1 MNISPPYHTNAHY
14 NPTYHS
20 QGGSQLSIIP
30 KRKKVK
36 TIPFN
41 ASPHQIDW
49 SKDLPLKK
57 IEENVDNLLSIS
69 PNLNLQMN
77 RSKES
82 LVSFKN
88 SNNKSQVSVKS
99 LRSEEN
105 GMKIKSE
112 FAKGIHNCT
121 DANPIAEHLPNPAD
135 FNADSLFGS
144 NAVPSQNMFMRDKT
158 SGRMKA
164 SNFNFK
170 PSFSGLSYNSFD
182 PSESK
187 LKEPAS
193 ISQNP
198 VLHLKNS
205 LAIPGGENL
214 IRINAKDLHQFE
226 IDHDQLDVGS
236 QNGSLAE
243 LFDNEQT
250 PLLFRGNSGIIDPHS
265 MKRK

>member
-1 MNISPPYHTNAHY
+1 
-14 NPTYHS
+14 
-20 QGGSQLSIIP
+20 
-30 KRKKVK
+30 VK

-57 IEENVDNLLSIS
+57 IEEDVDNLLSAA
-69 PNLNLQMN
+69 PNLSFQVNK
-77 RSKES
+77 SKES

-88 SNNKSQVSVKS
+88 SNNKSQISAKS

-105 GMKIKSE
+105 GIKIKSE
-112 FAKGIHNCT
+112 IVDKFANGLPNQADTHAIGEN
-121 DANPIAEHLPNPAD
+121 IPNPAD

-144 NAVPSQNMFMRDKT
+144 NALPSQNMFMKDKT
-158 SGRMKA
+158 SGRLKT
-164 SNFNFK
+164 SNFNFR

-187 LKEPAS
+187 LKEPLS

-198 VLHLKNS
+198 VHHLKNS
-205 LAIPGGENL
+205 LAAPNGENF
-214 IRINAKDLHQFE
+214 IRINAKDLSQYE
-226 IDHDQLDVGS
+226 IEHNQLDVGS
-236 QNGSLAE
+236 QNGSLEE

-250 PLLFRGNSGIIDPHS
+250 PLLFRGNSGVIDPHS
-265 MKRK
+265 MRRK